1 MSEEIERNLLSV
13 TEDKIILDG
22 FTKLND
28 TIVFQILSSSKGLVI
43 YPKNDPNDT
52 YNKIISKVT
61 TSNGTK
67 ICNDKNAINALKEID
82 FNSGYFLFFNDRY
95 HQMA

>member
-1 MSEEIERNLLSV
+1 MSEGIERNLLSV

-28 TIVFQILSSSKGLVI
+28 TIVFQILSSKGLVI
-43 YPKNDPNDT
+43 YPENNPNDT
-52 YNKIISKVT
+52 YNKIISKVV

-67 ICNDKNAINALKEID
+67 FCNDKNAVNALKEIN